1 MCPWTVS
8 LARLPQETAQA
19 FAQERAALGTMMSSL
34 SPLAIVLGIIF
45 GLAVLG
51 AVIALVYNLR
61 KFAGFRQIGRDAE
74 KIADSLAGE
83 LFRDGDDLVVSGNV
97 GRLPT
102 VVRFSNKQDVPGL
115 NIRIGV
121 PANFTLW
128 IAPRSA
134 DPGEGRAT
142 LRTGDTAFDNRFI
155 TRSDDPGQ
163 ARLFLALQTVPRA
176 IHQLACSN
184 GSFLAITPA
193 SVEIS
198 ELEIPAESVA
208 SHVLDHL
215 QSVAT
220 LAAALKHMPAADTV
234 KVEPLR
240 KERRILGRAAIVVG
254 AITAV
259 VVVIAATQRESRKET
274 PVLAQAPIAAA
285 GVLPVDA
292 TRIAGVDGWRAATP
306 EDFDPDAA
314 AWLRGAGAAVSG
326 RIVGDFSGTGSD
338 QDVGYVLVRS
348 DGMRRIVLL
357 AGDTDLYDVRYP
369 EIAIA
374 ARVPKS
380 SLNGIHWIGP
390 APVNLSGDGL
400 LIVRSA
406 NDPHSGLVLFIAN
419 GRIATAVPD
428 NYQDLSPR

>member
-1 MCPWTVS
+1 MPPCVPPG
-8 LARLPQETAQA
+8 AAATAKDCS
-19 FAQERAALGTMMSSL
+19 THNPMMSSL

-51 AVIALVYNLR
+51 AAIALVYNLR
-61 KFAGFRQIGRDAE
+61 KFAGFRQIGGDAE
-74 KIADSLAGE
+74 KIADALGGE
-83 LFRDGDDLVVSGNV
+83 LFRDGGDLVVSGNL

-102 VVRFSNKQDVPGL
+102 VVRFSNKEDVPGL
-115 NIRIGV
+115 NIRMGV

-142 LRTGDTAFDNRFI
+142 VRTGDAAFDNRFI

-198 ELEIPAESVA
+198 EVMIPAESVA
-208 SHVLDHL
+208 PHVLDHL

-234 KVEPLR
+234 KVEPLH

-259 VVVIAATQRESRKET
+259 VVVIAATQREALKQA
-274 PVLAQAPIAAA
+274 PVLAEAPAIAA
-285 GVLPVDA
+285 GVLPIDA
-292 TRIAGVDGWRAATP
+292 THITGVDGWRAANLD
-306 EDFDPDAA
+306 DFDPDAA
-314 AWLRGAGAAVSG
+314 SWLRSTGAAVSG
-326 RIVGDFSGTGSD
+326 RIVGDFSGRGGD
-338 QDVGYVLVRS
+338 QDVAYVLVRS

-357 AGDTDLYDVRYP
+357 ANGEDRYDVRYP
-369 EIAIA
+369 AIAIA

-380 SLNGIHWIGP
+380 SLAGIRWIGP
-390 APVNLSGDGL
+390 VPGDVTGDGL
-400 LIVRSA
+400 LIVRSGDNPQSGFLLFLV
-406 NDPHSGLVLFIAN
+406 NDRLV
-419 GRIATAVPD
+419 TAVPE

>member
-1 MCPWTVS
+1 MIAPRGGSVSPGTVAPVHNS
-8 LARLPQETAQA
+8 
-19 FAQERAALGTMMSSL
+19 MSSL

-45 GLAVLG
+45 GLAILG

-61 KFAGFRQIGRDAE
+61 KFAGFRQIARDAE
-74 KIADSLAGE
+74 KIADALAGE
-83 LFRDGDDLVVSGNV
+83 MFRDGGDLVVSGNF

-102 VVRFSNKQDVPGL
+102 VVRFSHKDDVPGL
-115 NIRIGV
+115 NIRMGV

-142 LRTGDTAFDNRFI
+142 LRTGDNAFDSRFI

-163 ARLFLALQTVPRA
+163 ARLFLALQNVPRA
-176 IHQLACSN
+176 MHQLVCSN
-184 GSFLAITPA
+184 GSFVAITPA

-198 ELEIPAESVA
+198 ELEIPAESLA
-208 SHVLDHL
+208 KHVLEHL

-240 KERRILGRAAIVVG
+240 KEKRILGRAAIVVG

-259 VVVIAATQRESRKET
+259 VVVIAATQREARKEA
-274 PVLAQAPIAAA
+274 PVLVQTPTLAA

-292 TRIAGVDGWRAATP
+292 THIAGVDGWRAASSD
-306 EDFDPDAA
+306 DFDPDAA
-314 AWLRGAGAAVSG
+314 AWLRSNGVAVTG
-326 RIVGDFSGTGSD
+326 RIIGDFSGQGSD
-338 QDVGYVLVRS
+338 QDVAYVLVRS
-348 DGMRRIVLL
+348 DGAKRIVLL
-357 AGDTDLYDVRYP
+357 AAGEDRYDVRYP
-369 EIAIA
+369 AIAIA
-374 ARVPKS
+374 ARVPQS
-380 SLNGIHWIGP
+380 TLGGIRWIGP
-390 APVNLSGDGL
+390 APANVAGDGL
-400 LIVRSA
+400 LIVRA
-406 NDPHSGLVLFIAN
+406 ADDPKSGLVLFLVG
-419 GRIATAVPD
+419 GRIVTAVPA

>member
-1 MCPWTVS
+1 
-8 LARLPQETAQA
+8 
-19 FAQERAALGTMMSSL
+19 MMSSL

-51 AVIALVYNLR
+51 AGIALVYNLR
-61 KFAGFRQIGRDAE
+61 KFSGFRQVARDAE
-74 KIADSLAGE
+74 KITDALAGE
-83 LFRDGDDLVVSGNV
+83 LFRDGGDLVISGNFS
-97 GRLPT
+97 RLPT
-102 VVRFSNKQDVPGL
+102 VVRFSNKEDVPGL
-115 NIRIGV
+115 NIRMGV

-128 IAPRSA
+128 IAPRSS
-134 DPGEGRAT
+134 DPGEGRAIV
-142 LRTGDTAFDNRFI
+142 RTGDAAFDSRFI

-198 ELEIPAESVA
+198 ELVIPGESPA
-208 SHVLDHL
+208 RHVLDHL

-240 KERRILGRAAIVVG
+240 KEKRILGRAAIVVG

-259 VVVIAATQRESRKET
+259 VVVIAATQRAARKEV
-274 PVLAQAPIAAA
+274 PVLAQSNSAAA

-292 TRIAGVDGWRAATP
+292 TLIAGVNDWRAATAD
-306 EDFDPDAA
+306 DFNPDAA
-314 AWLRGAGAAVSG
+314 AWLRSTGAPVSG
-326 RIVGDFSGTGSD
+326 RVLGDFSGRGSD
-338 QDVGYVLVRS
+338 QDVAYVLVRS
-348 DGMRRIVLL
+348 DGVRRIALL
-357 AGDTDLYDVRYP
+357 ADGVDRYDVRYP
-369 EIAIA
+369 SIALI

-380 SLNGIHWIGP
+380 SLQGVRWLGP
-390 APVNLSGDGL
+390 APANVGGDGL
-400 LIVRSA
+400 LIVRDGD
-406 NDPHSGLVLFIAN
+406 DPHSGLVLFLVN
-419 GRIATAVPD
+419 NRIVTTVPD
-428 NYQDLSPR
+428 NYQSLSPQ

>member
-1 MCPWTVS
+1 
-8 LARLPQETAQA
+8 
-19 FAQERAALGTMMSSL
+19 MMNSL

-61 KFAGFRQIGRDAE
+61 KFAGFRHIGREAE
-74 KIADSLAGE
+74 KIADTLAGE
-83 LFRDGDDLVVSGNV
+83 LFRDGGDLVISGNF

-102 VVRFSNKQDVPGL
+102 VVRFSNKDDVPGL
-115 NIRIGV
+115 NIRMGV

-128 IAPRSA
+128 MAPRSA

-142 LRTGDTAFDNRFI
+142 LRTGDSSFDNRFI

-163 ARLFLALQTVPRA
+163 ARLFLALQSVPKA
-176 IHQLACSN
+176 IHQIACSN

-198 ELEIPAESVA
+198 ELEIPAEAVA
-208 SHVLDHL
+208 RHVSEHL

-240 KERRILGRAAIVVG
+240 KEKRIVGRAAIVVG

-259 VVVIAATQRESRKET
+259 VVVIAASQREERKAT
-274 PVLAQAPIAAA
+274 PLLVQAQTAAV

-292 TRIAGVDGWRAATP
+292 SRIAGVDGWRAATAD
-306 EDFDPDAA
+306 DFDADAA
-314 AWLRGAGAAVSG
+314 AWLRSAGAVVSG
-326 RIVGDFSGTGSD
+326 RIPGDFSGRGAD
-338 QDVGYVLVRS
+338 QDVAYVLIRT
-348 DGMRRIVLL
+348 DGMRRIVLI
-357 AGDTDLYDVRYP
+357 ANGENRYDVRYP
-369 EIAIA
+369 AIAIA
-374 ARVPKS
+374 ARVPNA
-380 SLNGIHWIGP
+380 SLGGVRWVGP
-390 APVNLSGDGL
+390 APAEATGDGL
-400 LIVRSA
+400 LIVRA
-406 NDPHSGLVLFIAN
+406 ADDPHSGIVLFLAN
-419 GRIATAVPD
+419 NRIVTAMPE
-428 NYQDLSPR
+428 NYQDLTPR

>member
-1 MCPWTVS
+1 
-8 LARLPQETAQA
+8 
-19 FAQERAALGTMMSSL
+19 MMSSL

-51 AVIALVYNLR
+51 AAIALVYNLR
-61 KFAGFRQIGRDAE
+61 KFAGFRQIGGDAE
-74 KIADSLAGE
+74 KIADALGGE
-83 LFRDGDDLVVSGNV
+83 LFRDGGDLVVAGNF

-102 VVRFSNKQDVPGL
+102 VVRFSNKEDVPGL
-115 NIRIGV
+115 NVRMGV

-128 IAPRSA
+128 IAPRSS

-142 LRTGDTAFDNRFI
+142 VRTGDASFDHRFI
-155 TRSDDPGQ
+155 SRSDDPGQ

-198 ELEIPAESVA
+198 EAVIPAEAVA
-208 SHVLDHL
+208 RHVLDHL

-220 LAAALKHMPAADTV
+220 LAAALQHMPAADTV

-259 VVVIAATQRESRKET
+259 VVVIAATQRQALRQS
-274 PVLAQAPIAAA
+274 PVVVAAPTAAA
-285 GVLPVDA
+285 GILPVDA
-292 TRIAGVDGWRAATP
+292 VHMIGVDGWRAATAD
-306 EDFDPDAA
+306 DFDADAA
-314 AWLRGAGAAVSG
+314 AWLRSSGAAVSG
-326 RIVGDFSGTGSD
+326 RIVGDFSGRGGD
-338 QDVGYVLVRS
+338 QDVAYVLVRA

-357 AGDTDLYDVRYP
+357 ADGQDRYDIRYP
-369 EIAIA
+369 AIAIA

-380 SLNGIHWIGP
+380 SLSSARWVGP
-390 APVNLSGDGL
+390 APGDAAGDGL

-406 NDPHSGLVLFIAN
+406 DDPHSGLVLFLAN
-419 GRIATAVPD
+419 GRLVTAVPE

>member
-1 MCPWTVS
+1 
-8 LARLPQETAQA
+8 
-19 FAQERAALGTMMSSL
+19 MSSL

-61 KFAGFRQIGRDAE
+61 KFAGFRPIARDAE
-74 KIADSLAGE
+74 KIVDALGGE
-83 LFRDGDDLVVSGNV
+83 LFRDGGDLVVSGNF

-102 VVRFSNKQDVPGL
+102 VVRFSHKEDVPGL
-115 NIRIGV
+115 NIRMGV

-142 LRTGDTAFDNRFI
+142 LRTGDAAFDNRFI

-184 GSFLAITPA
+184 GTFLAITPA

-198 ELEIPAESVA
+198 ELEIPAESA
-208 SHVLDHL
+208 SRHVLDHL
-215 QSVAT
+215 QSVVT

-240 KERRILGRAAIVVG
+240 KEKRIVGRAAIVVG

-259 VVVIAATQRESRKET
+259 IVVIAATQREASKGSH
-274 PVLAQAPIAAA
+274 VLAQAPMIAA
-285 GVLPVDA
+285 GVLPIDA
-292 TRIAGVDGWRAATP
+292 TRIAGVDGWRAAAAD
-306 EDFDPDAA
+306 DFDPDAA
-314 AWLRGAGAAVSG
+314 AWLRGTGVAVSG
-326 RIVGDFSGTGSD
+326 RIPGDFSGRGSD
-338 QDVGYVLVRS
+338 QDVAYVLVRS
-348 DGMRRIVLL
+348 DGVRRIVLL
-357 AGDTDLYDVRYP
+357 ADGEDRYDVRYP
-369 EIAIA
+369 GIAIA
-374 ARVPKS
+374 ARVPQS
-380 SLNGIHWIGP
+380 TLGGIRWVSP
-390 APVNLSGDGL
+390 APLNVAGDGL
-400 LIVRSA
+400 LIVRA
-406 NDPHSGLVLFIAN
+406 AGDPESGLVLFVAGN
-419 GRIATAVPD
+419 RIVTAVPA
-428 NYQDLSPR
+428 NYQDLNPR

>member
-1 MCPWTVS
+1 
-8 LARLPQETAQA
+8 
-19 FAQERAALGTMMSSL
+19 MMSSL

-61 KFAGFRQIGRDAE
+61 KFSGFRHLAREAE
-74 KIADSLAGE
+74 KSAETLGGE
-83 LFRDGDDLVVSGNV
+83 LFRDGGDMVVSGNFS
-97 GRLPT
+97 RLPT
-102 VVRFSNKQDVPGL
+102 VVRFSNKEDVPGL
-115 NIRIGV
+115 NIRMGV

-142 LRTGDTAFDNRFI
+142 LRTGDASFDNRFI

-176 IHQLACSN
+176 VHQLACSN

-198 ELEIPAESVA
+198 ELQIPGESVA
-208 SHVLDHL
+208 RHVLDHL

-220 LAAALKHMPAADTV
+220 LAAALKHMPAADIV

-240 KERRILGRAAIVVG
+240 KERRVVGRAAIVVG

-259 VVVIAATQRESRKET
+259 VVVIAATQRTGHRDI
-274 PVLAQAPIAAA
+274 PVLAQTQTASL

-306 EDFDPDAA
+306 DDFDPDAA
-314 AWLRGAGAAVSG
+314 AWLRGTGAPVSG
-326 RIVGDFSGTGSD
+326 RIAGDFSGRGSD
-338 QDVGYVLVRS
+338 QDVAYVLVRA
-348 DGMRRIVLL
+348 DGVRRIVLL
-357 AGDTDLYDVRYP
+357 ANGDDRYDVRYP
-369 EIAIA
+369 SIALV

-380 SLNGIHWIGP
+380 SLGGVHWIGP
-390 APVNLSGDGL
+390 SPDNVVGDGL
-400 LIVRSA
+400 LIVRNA
-406 NDPHSGLVLFIAN
+406 DDPSSGLVLFLAN
-419 GRIATAVPD
+419 NRIVTTVPE
-428 NYQDLSPR
+428 NYQALSPQ

>member
-1 MCPWTVS
+1 
-8 LARLPQETAQA
+8 
-19 FAQERAALGTMMSSL
+19 MMSSL

-51 AVIALVYNLR
+51 AAIALVYNLR
-61 KFAGFRQIGRDAE
+61 KFAGFRQIGGDAE
-74 KIADSLAGE
+74 KIADALAGE
-83 LFRDGDDLVVSGNV
+83 MFRDGGDLVVSGNF

-102 VVRFSNKQDVPGL
+102 VVRFSNKEDVPGL
-115 NIRIGV
+115 NIRMGV

-142 LRTGDTAFDNRFI
+142 VRTGDAAFDNRFI

-198 ELEIPAESVA
+198 EVVIPAESLA
-208 SHVLDHL
+208 RHVLDHL

-234 KVEPLR
+234 KVEPLH
-240 KERRILGRAAIVVG
+240 KERRILGRTAIVVG

-259 VVVIAATQRESRKET
+259 VVVIAATQREARKGAA
-274 PVLAQAPIAAA
+274 VLAQAPAVVAA
-285 GVLPVDA
+285 GVLPIDA
-292 TRIAGVDGWRAATP
+292 VHITGVDGWRAATAD
-306 EDFDPDAA
+306 DFDPDAA
-314 AWLRGAGAAVSG
+314 AWLRSSGAQVSG
-326 RIVGDFSGTGSD
+326 RIVGDFSGAGGD
-338 QDVGYVLVRS
+338 QDVAYVLVRA

-357 AGDTDLYDVRYP
+357 ANGEDRYDVRYP
-369 EIAIA
+369 ALALA

-380 SLNGIHWIGP
+380 SLGGIRWVGP
-390 APVNLSGDGL
+390 APNDAAGDGL
-400 LIVRSA
+400 LLVRSGD
-406 NDPHSGLVLFIAN
+406 DPKSGVVLFLVDN
-419 GRIATAVPD
+419 RLVTAVPD
-428 NYQDLSPR
+428 NYQELSPR